1 MIIFITLLNK
11 GPLNK
16 KLQCYRQTKFTKL
29 PSFET
34 KKNSKSETDNAT
46 KDNCCAN
53 IQHVFL
59 LSSVN
64 NFIIFLV
71 ENLNV
76 TVSYQ

>member
-1 MIIFITLLNK
+1 MLQTNK
-11 GPLNK
+11 V
-16 KLQCYRQTKFTKL
+16 YETSKFRN
-29 PSFET
+29 